1 MIASFYS
8 HRSVLMRAAFT
19 LLLTTAFAF
28 LAAVVVGG
36 AAPSL
41 VAAAI
46 SFSVAGALLVLGHW
60 LHLPAYLPS
69 QE

>member
-1 MIASFYS
+1 
-8 HRSVLMRAAFT
+8 MRAAFT

-41 VAAAI
+41 VAAAV
-46 SFSVAGALLVLGHW
+46 SFSIAGALLVLGHW
-60 LHLPAYLPS
+60 LHLGGVRRVLVHARPK
-69 QE
+69 

>member
-1 MIASFYS
+1 
-8 HRSVLMRAAFT
+8 MRAVFT
-19 LLLTTAFAF
+19 LLLTTTFAF

-41 VAAAI
+41 VVAAV
-46 SFSVAGALLVLGHW
+46 SFSIAGALLVLGHW
-60 LHLPAYLPS
+60 LHLPTFLPS